1 MSDRSPDPRRQL
13 TERILELLRQLPPD
27 VVEALIERWMWELDD
42 LWRKEGIPE
51 DIEEKIDEARKRF
64 DETEDD
70 VDDMD

>member
-27 VVEALIERWMWELDD
+27 VVEALIERWLWELDD

-51 DIEEKIDEARKRF
+51 NIEEKIDEARKRF
-64 DETEDD
+64 DETEND

>member
-13 TERILELLRQLPPD
+13 TERILELLRQFPPD

-64 DETEDD
+64 DETKDD

>member
-27 VVEALIERWMWELDD
+27 VVEALIERWLWELDD

-64 DETEDD
+64 DKTEDD

>member
-27 VVEALIERWMWELDD
+27 VVEALIERWLWELDD

-64 DETEDD
+64 DETKDD

>member
-51 DIEEKIDEARKRF
+51 DIAEKIDEARKRF
-64 DETEDD
+64 EETEDEI
-70 VDDMD
+70 DDRD

>member
-27 VVEALIERWMWELDD
+27 VVEALIERWLWELDD

>member
-13 TERILELLRQLPPD
+13 TERILELLRQLPPE
-27 VVEALIERWMWELDD
+27 VVEALIERWLWELDD

-64 DETEDD
+64 DKTEDD